1 MKWDTPSKVRGNGNL
16 SLPKPESLST
26 PKSQLTEPSN
36 DDTNGSQADGSTYY
50 AFQSICSHRKVDTLD
65 GTDAFEMLVQWEDNS
80 TTWESE
86 ECLHQDAKSAVFE
99 YWASQGGRHLFMNND
114 GMWFV
119 HEIMDFRASRAG
131 DDRYLVEWV
140 GHPKHTWEPA
150 SLLPAHLIDE
160 YWARRE
166 EQSGKR
172 PTRMRRDAR
181 LSLLR
186 GKLNSEASRI
196 EKQQADEDNDW
207 MPKIPDYVQD

>member
-1 MKWDTPSKVRGNGNL
+1 MKWNTPSKVRGNGAL
-16 SLPKPESLST
+16 SLLTPDSLST
-26 PKSQLTEPSN
+26 PESQLREPSI
-36 DDTNGSQADGSTYY
+36 DHPNGSQADNSNYY
-50 AFQSICSHRKVDTLD
+50 AFQSISSHRKVNNPN
-65 GTDAFEMLVQWEDNS
+65 GIDAFEMLVQWEDNS

-99 YWASQGGRHLFMNND
+99 YWASKGGRHLFMYND
-114 GMWFV
+114 ELWLV

-172 PTRMRRDAR
+172 PRRMRRDAR

-186 GKLNSEASRI
+186 GKLDSQASRI
-196 EKQQADEDNDW
+196 EKQQADEDSDW
-207 MPKIPDYVQD
+207 MPKVPH